1 MTGVQTCALPICFPV
16 TIERRYIDTKDIVI
30 KGNNQDNIFFSSEND
45 DNIDAQN
52 GTNTI
57 SYKNATKGVKV
68 NLSLEVQQDTLMG
81 KDTLKNFQNLIASD
95 FDDNIQGKSG
105 VANNLTG
112 LKGKDTFFINDN
124 LDTITDFN
132 KLEDKIVLDKTLYS
146 DITKVTF
153 SNQKLKY
160 AVAIAIS
167 TFLCRAAA

>member
-1 MTGVQTCALPICFPV
+1 
-16 TIERRYIDTKDIVI
+16 
-30 KGNNQDNIFFSSEND
+30 
-45 DNIDAQN
+45 
-52 GTNTI
+52 
-57 SYKNATKGVKV
+57 
-68 NLSLEVQQDTLMG
+68 MG

-132 KLEDKIVLDKTLYS
+132 SLEDKIVLDKTLYS
-146 DITKVTF
+146 DIAKVTF

-160 AVAIAIS
+160 DGADIATLTGVTTLDIA
-167 TFLCRAAA
+167 TFVSIEA